1 MRTQQSEDR
10 DSGVEYS
17 RIEHSTAQHSTAQ
30 HSTAQHST
38 AVTGQAELCKVD
50 QSKRK

>member
-30 HSTAQHST
+30 HSTA
-38 AVTGQAELCKVD
+38 VTGQAELCKVD